1 MYIYIYIY
9 IYIYTYIHAYDQCW
23 CFAVDCSTDPNT
35 IMDALRER
43 MSGSN
48 ATGLLCL
55 TNQCLDGRSLDT
67 GNKAITTT
75 TGTTQRILTTTEINT
90 ISNHSDND
98 TTKAVHAKWSFD

>member
-1 MYIYIYIY
+1 
-9 IYIYTYIHAYDQCW
+9 
-23 CFAVDCSTDPNT
+23 
-35 IMDALRER
+35 MDALRER
-43 MSGSN
+43 MSGSNATGLLCLTNQCLPN

-90 ISNHSDND
+90 ISNHNDND
-98 TTKAVHAKWSFD
+98 TTKAVHAKWSFDSG